1 MAAIM
6 QDRHTRERDT
16 MKGIH
21 QKGHTLL
28 EVLIVLGIS
37 VVVLGAIYSAVLM
50 AQQSSVS
57 VERKVIAQQDAR
69 AALEIMS
76 MEIQMASYNPNFV
89 TGMWLDGPSGSC
101 GNVSATQNYKGLQ
114 EATANSI
121 TVEMD
126 LSEDSDFADTNEIIR
141 YNLDTAN
148 QYITR
153 QTSCGGGAQPFLGNQ
168 IGQQRDI
175 RVVNAA
181 AGVPLFRYYDGNGTV
196 ITAAN
201 LPARIPDIRVIELTL
216 VVDTEGVDPNLNQR
230 RRTIYTNRV
239 IPRNHALN

>member
-1 MAAIM
+1 M
-6 QDRHTRERDT
+6 
-16 MKGIH
+16 MKGTH
-21 QKGHTLL
+21 QRGHTLV
-28 EVLIVLGIS
+28 EVLIVLGMS

-50 AQQSSVS
+50 AQNSSVS

-76 MEIQMASYNPNFV
+76 MEIQMASFNPGFV
-89 TGMWLDGPSGSC
+89 TGMWRDGPSGSC
-101 GNVSATQNYKGLQ
+101 GNPSAAQNYKGIQ
-114 EATANSI
+114 EATTNSI

-126 LSEDSDFADTNEIIR
+126 LNGDADVADTSEMIR

-168 IGQQRDI
+168 TGQQRDI

-181 AGVPLFRYYDGNGTV
+181 AGVPLFRYYDGNGAV

-201 LPARIPDIRVIELTL
+201 LPARIPDIRVIEITL
-216 VVDTEGVDPNLNQR
+216 VVDTEGIDPNLKQR
-230 RRTIYTNRV
+230 RRTIYTNRI
-239 IPRNHALN
+239 IPRNHAITY